1 MIQSSARTPPP
12 GNVSGG
18 PPATQP
24 QRTVPSCKGTLGV
37 NLSYLLLPYARKR
50 SLLNLG
56 SGWKGKKLS
65 LSIHSQRTHEF
76 KSCINLVYV
85 LQKSFQLRI
94 SYEVW

>member
-1 MIQSSARTPPP
+1 VIQSSARTPPP

-76 KSCINLVYV
+76 KS
-85 LQKSFQLRI
+85 
-94 SYEVW
+94 